1 MTQSPVIDPAPAAT
15 SDLIRQ
21 TTLPYH
27 KRAEHADFQQR
38 LVAGKHGPAEY
49 GAWLGQMLLIHRALE
64 ALEDAGAR
72 GADAASWPIG
82 RGHYKTDEIEADLAT
97 VGANLA
103 AIEPL
108 PATTAFLARCRAWAA
123 DPSEAWRLLGVWYVL
138 EGATNGGRYIARNVR
153 RGAGIEGAAGTR
165 YLDPYGEAQP
175 QRWQEFK
182 DALNASVPEAMV
194 PRVVE
199 AACDTYEAV
208 TAMGAEL
215 SARFP
220 G

>member
-1 MTQSPVIDPAPAAT
+1 VTQSSAIDPAPATT
-15 SDLIRQ
+15 SDRIRQ

-38 LVAGKHGPAEY
+38 LVSGKHGPVQY

-64 ALEDAGAR
+64 QLEDGGVRGEGAM
-72 GADAASWPIG
+72 SWPIE
-82 RGHYKTDEIEADLAT
+82 RSHFKTAELEADLAT
-97 VGANLA
+97 VGADPA
-103 AIEPL
+103 AVTAL
-108 PATTAFLARCRAWAA
+108 PATHAFIAQCRAWAA
-123 DPSEAWRLLGVWYVL
+123 DPAQAWRLLGAWYVL

-165 YLDPYGEAQP
+165 YLDPYGETQP

-182 DALNASVPEAMV
+182 DALNASVPAAMV

-199 AACDTYEAV
+199 AACDTYDAV

-215 SARFP
+215 SAQFP

>member
-1 MTQSPVIDPAPAAT
+1 MTQSPVIDPASPTT
-15 SDLIRQ
+15 SDRIRQ

-38 LVAGKHGPAEY
+38 LVAGKHGPVQY

-64 ALEDAGAR
+64 QLEEGGVRGEGAT
-72 GADAASWPIG
+72 SWPIE
-82 RGHYKTDEIEADLAT
+82 RGHFKTAELEADLVAL
-97 VGANLA
+97 GADPA
-103 AIEPL
+103 DVTPL
-108 PATTAFLARCRAWAA
+108 PATRAFVAQCQAWATA
-123 DPSEAWRLLGVWYVL
+123 PAEAWRLLGVWYVL

-153 RGAGIEGAAGTR
+153 RGAGVEGTAGTR

-175 QRWQEFK
+175 QRWLEFK

-199 AACDTYEAV
+199 AACATYDAV